1 MSRVC
6 RGKQSVAER
15 ASAHRT
21 RVRDLAAIL
30 TPVYMYVCMCTSQ
43 HRERNA
49 VATKHTAV
57 CYSDWDISSLFRD
70 VRWDDR
76 AGPPLCDLN
85 IGLAGYL

>member
-49 VATKHTAV
+49 VATKHRGLLFGLGYIIAFSGCTMGRSRGPAAV
-57 CYSDWDISSLFRD
+57 
-70 VRWDDR
+70 
-76 AGPPLCDLN
+76 
-85 IGLAGYL
+85 